1 MRRYLVALCSVCI
14 AAAVAALDLI
24 LALSSLDP
32 QDRGIPGQHS
42 PAERLL
48 FFESCITFY
57 GAALVAGR
65 LIYRCLSMPG
75 EADHQDDK
83 QIAAVPSGNGAISCG
98 VRRPV
103 AALDSRRRP
112 QRDRVRHP
120 KRRRATA
127 LQNWHFSWNSRS
139 SSG

>member
-1 MRRYLVALCSVCI
+1 MRRYFVALCSVCI

-57 GAALVAGR
+57 VVPPHSKIGISLGTAG
-65 LIYRCLSMPG
+65 
-75 EADHQDDK
+75 
-83 QIAAVPSGNGAISCG
+83 
-98 VRRPV
+98 
-103 AALDSRRRP
+103 
-112 QRDRVRHP
+112 
-120 KRRRATA
+120 
-127 LQNWHFSWNSRS
+127 
-139 SSG
+139 